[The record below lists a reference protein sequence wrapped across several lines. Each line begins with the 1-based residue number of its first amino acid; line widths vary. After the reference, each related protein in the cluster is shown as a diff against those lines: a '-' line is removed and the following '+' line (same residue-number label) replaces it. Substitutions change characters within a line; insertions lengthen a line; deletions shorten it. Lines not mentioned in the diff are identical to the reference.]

1 MRTLRM
7 TLTALGL
14 AALLASPAWAQR
26 GGGRGFFGGPGA
38 LLSNKSV
45 QQELKL
51 DDAQVEKAN
60 DLAAKTREKMTGLRD
75 SSELQGLQ
83 GAERMQ
89 KMQEL
94 MKPINDETNKALAE
108 ILKPEQSKRYHQIA
122 LQQRGAQAFGTP
134 DVQSDLKLTDD
145 QKEKI
150 KTVLDDSRTQGQ
162 EIRKNAGDDR
172 EGAREKSNAL
182 RKETLEKI
190 MALLNDDQKKS
201 WKEKTGEPFEVKFEP
216 RPQQ

>member
-1 MRTLRM
+1 MRTLRV

-26 GGGRGFFGGPGA
+26 GGGRGFGGPSA
-38 LLSNKSV
+38 FLSNKSV

-51 DDAQVEKAN
+51 DDKQIEGAN
-60 DLAAKTREKMTGLRD
+60 KLAEDLRAKSRE
-75 SSELQGLQ
+75 SLQSLAGLQ
-83 GAERMQ
+83 GQERGE
-89 KMQEL
+89 KLREL
-94 MKPINDETNKALAE
+94 MKPINEEAE
-108 ILKPEQSKRYHQIA
+108 KGIATLFKPEQAKRYHQIV
-122 LQQRGAQAFGTP
+122 LQQSGAGAFATP
-134 DVQSDLKLTDD
+134 ELQSDLKLTDE

-150 KTVLDDSRTQGQ
+150 KTILEESRAQGA

-182 RKETLEKI
+182 RKETLEKV
-190 MALLNDDQKKS
+190 MASLTDDQKKT
-201 WKEKTGEPFEVKFEP
+201 WKEKTGEAFEVKFEP